1 MQRLTYSSLYLQ
13 QKDCYKGV
21 VFDGLESLFASSL
34 ESSLLCVLRAAKNC
48 HHIYVVNLHQDYA
61 SWKAKDNLKERG
73 RKLKERRKV
82 RYLFS
87 NLLSQPYLKPST
99 LSLCIWVCSRA
110 CKKWFC

>member
-34 ESSLLCVLRAAKNC
+34 ESSLLCVLGAVKNC

-61 SWKAKDNLKERG
+61 SWKAKDKAERKRKKAEREKKGEISSLKSS
-73 RKLKERRKV
+73 L
-82 RYLFS
+82 
-87 NLLSQPYLKPST
+87 ST
-99 LSLCIWVCSRA
+99 LSQALNLISVYLGLQQSL
-110 CKKWFC
+110 